1 MPLDKAGLEADI
13 KAILN
18 NTKTKE
24 SNQQAVVDTYA
35 AQLAAAIDKFVKSGL
50 VVTSGSPSSHTGSVT

>member
-50 VVTSGSPSSHTGSVT
+50 VVTAGSPSAHTGSVT

>member
-18 NTKTKE
+18 NTKTQE
-24 SNQQAVVDTYA
+24 GNQQVVVDTYA

-50 VVTSGSPSSHTGSVT
+50 VVTSGSPTTHTGQVT